1 MNVNK
6 MPNPSL
12 VIILMTMITTTALAQ
27 EESNFPGHLFGIY
40 QPNDRALDFKID
52 IEKRMGV
59 YLTHPPRRHKLER
72 VDFSDAVATINVW
85 QTVKGY
91 SDDELKC
98 RAIEWLYF
106 GRTKYVEGGR
116 GVLGAYKTLKAL
128 RLQFFEIVKT
138 KNSRRLKNNSEIVR
152 RYLRLRMNVKT
163 MLTLEPSSVRDALK
177 RKECNELFKK
187 NFRGR
192 LLKNSVRRLR
202 RYK

>member
-1 MNVNK
+1 
-6 MPNPSL
+6 MPNLPFV
-12 VIILMTMITTTALAQ
+12 VILLAVMPMTAFAQ
-27 EESNFPGHLFGIY
+27 QESNFPEHLLGIY

-106 GRTKYVEGGR
+106 GRTQYVEGGR
-116 GVLGAYKTLKAL
+116 GVLGAYRTL
-128 RLQFFEIVKT
+128 REIQLQFFEIVKT
-138 KNSRRLKNNSEIVR
+138 KNSRRLKNNTEKVR
-152 RYLRLRMNVKT
+152 RYLRLRMNANT
-163 MLTLEPSSVRDALK
+163 MTTLDPSAVRDALE
-177 RKECNELFKK
+177 RKECNDLFKK
-187 NFRGR
+187 SFRGR
-192 LLKNSVRRLR
+192 LLKNIVRLMR